1 MILLQTKIFNA
12 FHGTV
17 EQSSVFRILSS
28 NCPCET
34 ESYVPKYFLL
44 VNRLFINLANRSN
57 NVYLTIDCQG
67 INPNGPSKS

>member
-12 FHGTV
+12 FPGTV
-17 EQSSVFRILSS
+17 EQSSIFRILSS

-34 ESYVPKYFLL
+34 ESYVPKNSLL
-44 VNRLFINLANRSN
+44 VNRLFINLANRIN